1 MKRKSLQPHIPLRD
15 IRYVLLDM
23 DGTLLD
29 KYFDDY
35 FWEHLLPGK
44 LAEKKNVTFG
54 RAKDELLAKYKTHEG
69 TLNWTDIDFWSK
81 EVDIDIPA
89 LKEQIRHLIEVHPHV
104 EAFLKMLRR
113 HRKKVY
119 LVTNAHYKVLDIKL
133 KKTEL
138 GGYFHAAVTSFE
150 IGYPKEMIEF
160 WEKAGKQLGFEK
172 EKTLFIDDT
181 VAVLKTAARYGIQ
194 YILHKTYASSKAKK
208 GTPVDF
214 PAIEDFRELMFLD
227 DRQAEEER

>member
-1 MKRKSLQPHIPLRD
+1 MKPKSLLSLIPLKE

-35 FWEHLLPGK
+35 FWEHLVPEK
-44 LAEKKNVTFG
+44 YAEMKNITFG
-54 RAKDELLAKYKTHEG
+54 RAKEELLAKYKTHEG

-89 LKEQIRHLIEVHPHV
+89 LKEQIRHLIEIHPHV
-104 EAFLKMLRR
+104 EDFLHMLRR

-133 KKTEL
+133 KKTKL
-138 GGYFHAAVTSFE
+138 GGYFNAAVTSFE
-150 IGYPKEMIEF
+150 IGYPKEMLEF
-160 WEKAGKQLGFEK
+160 WEKVERKLGFEK

-181 VAVLKTAARYGIQ
+181 VAVLKTAAEYGIK
-194 YILHKTYASSKAKK
+194 YILHKTYASSKAEKGISKK
-208 GTPVDF
+208 F

-227 DRQAEEER
+227 DPAAEG